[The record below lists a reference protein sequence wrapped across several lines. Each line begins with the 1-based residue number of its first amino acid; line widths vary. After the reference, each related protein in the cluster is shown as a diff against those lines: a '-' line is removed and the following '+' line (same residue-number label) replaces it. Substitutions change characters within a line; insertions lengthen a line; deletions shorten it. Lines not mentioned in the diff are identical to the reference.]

1 MSSFASNAALH
12 AGPAEGVPADYS
24 SLRRENV
31 RISSRG
37 LGWGPLNFERRENPP
52 GSRTLPHGSSQHLIF
67 VGLGSGR
74 VVRESAGEQVECEL
88 APGSVALVP
97 AHTSV
102 GWSWP
107 GRISFSVLMLDPAFL
122 DRVAQDVFGLE
133 PADYK
138 LMLTERA
145 NDTVI
150 TNIAGVLSREVMR
163 GEPGGRLY
171 AESLANMLSV
181 HLLRHYAQCADGRT
195 LEACSLSG
203 DALPEGADGEAA
215 ARTVSPP
222 RAVAEALRFIH
233 ENYAHDLSLNDLAE
247 AVHLSPFHVARLFKQ
262 ALGVSPHQYL
272 IQVRVNSAR
281 SLLSAGSGERSLAEV
296 ASAVGF
302 ADQSHLTR
310 HFKRI
315 TGVTPKQ
322 FRP

>member
-1 MSSFASNAALH
+1 MSSVASDAVLYADSS
-12 AGPAEGVPADYS
+12 EDVPADYS

-31 RISSRG
+31 RVSSRG

-52 GSRTLPHGSSQHLIF
+52 GSRALPNGSSQHLIF

-74 VVRESAGEQVECEL
+74 FVRESAGEQVEREL

-97 AHTSV
+97 SRTPVS
-102 GWSWP
+102 WSWTT
-107 GRISFSVLMLDPAFL
+107 RISFSVLILEPAFL
-122 DRVAQDVFGLE
+122 DRVAQEVFGLE

-138 LMLTERA
+138 LVLIERA
-145 NDTVI
+145 NDSAI

-171 AESLANMLSV
+171 AESLANILAV
-181 HLLRHYAQCADGRT
+181 HLLRNYAQCADGRT
-195 LEACSLSG
+195 LDACSVPD
-203 DALPEGADGEAA
+203 DAAPDAAADAA
-215 ARTVSPP
+215 ARTQP

-233 ENYAHDLSLNDLAE
+233 ENYSHDLSLNDLAE

-262 ALGVSPHQYL
+262 TLGVSPHQYL

-315 TGVTPKQ
+315 MGVTPKQ